1 MPGTIYITFGTPVE
15 THTIITAIC
24 LLKLYS
30 VIYTQ
35 KIKTSSQ
42 YALPT
47 ENIGERGGTCTIHTL
62 HAVRH
67 WRDRMSTA
75 VKTSEAAETKQ
86 KEPHKLASTKSD
98 VANRSNSA
106 KLVRLLLPRWVTGN
120 PDDWCSDL
128 HQFSG
133 NIWTVKVYSRYT

>member
-15 THTIITAIC
+15 THYNHGY
-24 LLKLYS
+24 LLTETLQCHLHAK
-30 VIYTQ
+30 

-67 WRDRMSTA
+67 WRDRKSTA

-106 KLVRLLLPRWVTGN
+106 KLVRLLLSRWVTGN